1 MPSSK
6 KKAPDDTAIALDRI
20 DQTVQELLMM
30 KESLAKKSISRI
42 ADLPEGFVI
51 VHESALPD
59 GLWINEHDGHHV
71 IKNTH
76 HIPDYRAAHKMVQCD
91 NCGVYFEEGYEEQTL
106 QRGADEWTTSNVTHE
121 PCPHCGHK

>member
-30 KESLAKKSISRI
+30 KESLAKKSIARI

-51 VHESALPD
+51 VHESAASARWALDP
-59 GLWINEHDGHHV
+59 
-71 IKNTH
+71 
-76 HIPDYRAAHKMVQCD
+76 
-91 NCGVYFEEGYEEQTL
+91 
-106 QRGADEWTTSNVTHE
+106 
-121 PCPHCGHK
+121 